1 MSREREITPEEI
13 KEAYKAPE
21 NETDEE
27 KNRRLTAKR
36 KAKSRHFAKIRQ
48 QSSVSRPSSSTRS
61 QTKKR
66 LPISARTRET
76 NRLRQQR
83 RRASLTSIQKEEIKK
98 INRERRKKKYDQKKK
113 KEFEQFYRI
122 RHCNLDDHKDEDIEE
137 EDCRDGRHRL
147 DRMNIIYKYCLALKW
162 EGEPEGLCCSKGQ
175 IQLAQLKSPPEIL
188 ELLLTGEDPDTNKP
202 FIDQIRAYNQIFA
215 FTSIGGAR
223 LDTNLANA
231 KKGVYTYK
239 IQGQHYH
246 QHGSLMPEVY
256 EDEEAK
262 PKFAQI
268 YFYDGNDIDTQANRR
283 YNLMEGTL
291 NYTMLQQL
299 NKELYDNNPFV
310 HIFMTAQNI
319 EEEQDVTLTFIAIHN
334 THGKDMRNYNVPQT
348 NEIAVLH

>member
-1 MSREREITPEEI
+1 
-13 KEAYKAPE
+13 K
-21 NETDEE
+21 
-27 KNRRLTAKR
+27 KR
-36 KAKSRHFAKIRQ
+36 FLDKTRQ
-48 QSSVSRPSSSTRS
+48 LSVSRPSSSTRS
-61 QTKKR
+61 QKKKK
-66 LPISARTRET
+66 LPKSARTRET

-83 RRASLTSIQKEEIKK
+83 RRASLTSVQKEEIRKK
-98 INRERRKKKYDQKKK
+98 NRERKKKNYDKKK
-113 KEFEQFYRI
+113 EEEFEQFYKI
-122 RHCNLDDHKDEDIEE
+122 GHCSLDDHEDEDIEE

-147 DRMNIIYKYCLALKW
+147 DRMDIICKYCLALRW

-268 YFYDGNDIDTQANRR
+268 YFYDGNDIDTQANRS
-283 YNLMEGTL
+283 YTLMEGTL
-291 NYTMLQQL
+291 NHTILQHL

-310 HIFMTAQNI
+310 YIFM
-319 EEEQDVTLTFIAIHN
+319 
-334 THGKDMRNYNVPQT
+334 
-348 NEIAVLH
+348 